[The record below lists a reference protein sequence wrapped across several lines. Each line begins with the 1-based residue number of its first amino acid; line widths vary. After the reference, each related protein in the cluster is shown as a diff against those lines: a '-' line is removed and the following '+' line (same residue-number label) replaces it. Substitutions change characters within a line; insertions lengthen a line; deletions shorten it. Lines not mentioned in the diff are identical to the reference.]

1 MPRLLQVRVYLDDM
15 AHWPAVDRIYAD
27 WAGAHRPARA
37 VVPTGALHFGLK
49 VEIEAVA
56 LA

>member
-1 MPRLLQVRVYLDDM
+1 LLQVRVYLDDM
-15 AHWPAVDRIYAD
+15 AHWPAFDRIYAD